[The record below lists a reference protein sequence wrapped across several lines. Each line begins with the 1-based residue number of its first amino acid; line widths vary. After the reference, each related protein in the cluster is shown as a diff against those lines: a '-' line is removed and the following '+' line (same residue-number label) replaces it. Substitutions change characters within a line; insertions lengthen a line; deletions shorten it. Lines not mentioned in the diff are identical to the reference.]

1 MLRAARVEL
10 LLLRTS
16 PHAGTFYTRRQ
27 VSPQLLVQIV
37 SLKGTGE
44 FFGWEK
50 NPGQLANC
58 HKFSKM
64 MLRYAGIFRQTKL
77 CNNELVFQRKF
88 LSGWFSVDRPL
99 VYFLC
104 FHNIFSLLFWI
115 GHHYETRF
123 LSRRGQQQR
132 PSHKLVTWSKA
143 NFCISLSFEQGKKR
157 GEYMK

>member
-1 MLRAARVEL
+1 MSKLKLSKCCEQSASNYCYFAL
-10 LLLRTS
+10 PLM
-16 PHAGTFYTRRQ
+16 Q
-27 VSPQLLVQIV
+27 VLFINGDKFPPQLLVQIA

-143 NFCISLSFEQGKKR
+143 NFCISLSF
-157 GEYMK
+157 